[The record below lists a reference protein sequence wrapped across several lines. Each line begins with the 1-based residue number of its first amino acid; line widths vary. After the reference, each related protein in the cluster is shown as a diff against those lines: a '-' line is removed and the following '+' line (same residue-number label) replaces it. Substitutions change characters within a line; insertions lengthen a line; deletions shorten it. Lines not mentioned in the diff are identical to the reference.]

1 MLAPREVQEQND
13 PVIATTGQ
21 APAIGT
27 HAERLNCPL
36 MPLPYHQAL
45 PTLHIPPAHAP
56 IAAAT
61 EQHRC
66 GRTPGERIHDRARL
80 AQGLPAFPARHLP
93 DEDLPTAS
101 VSATTGQPRT
111 IGTPGHAHDHAP
123 MPLQRSSHRAV

>member
-1 MLAPREVQEQND
+1 MLAPREVPEQND
-13 PVIATTGQ
+13 PFIATTGQ

-36 MPLPYHQAL
+36 MPLPHHQAL

-101 VSATTGQPRT
+101 VSATTGQPRP
-111 IGTPGHAHDHAP
+111 IGPPVPAPAHPP
-123 MPLQRSSHRAV
+123 MPRPRISRRP